1 MRFKK
6 ASIFLIMVMLFSL
19 VLSGCASNVN
29 KANNK
34 EGQSNTKDLEEINVL
49 LDWYPNAVHAFL
61 YAAEDQGYFK
71 EAGLK
76 VNLITPAGTDDGI
89 KLVASGKADL
99 AISYPKQVI
108 LSRGE
113 NIPVKSV
120 GAIVRT
126 SLNQLMVRRDAG
138 IKTLKDLEGKKVGFS
153 SFEIDKETVNTMVKE
168 AGGEPSK
175 IEFVDVGYEL
185 MAGIETKRVDA
196 IIGGYINHEKILL
209 EKQGIQLD
217 TFNPVDYGVPNNY
230 ELVFIAS
237 DEGIKNNNDN
247 IQAFLRAVKKGFE
260 YTKNNPDKALDL
272 VLKVQNES
280 FPLDAEIEKKS
291 LEILLPLMEDQS
303 GDFLSQDE
311 ENWNNNIKWLQEKSL
326 LKGKVDSKSVFQ

>member
-6 ASIFLIMVMLFSL
+6 ASIFLVMLMLFSL
-19 VLSGCASNVN
+19 VLSGCARKENEE
-29 KANNK
+29 NNK
-34 EGQSNTKDLEEINVL
+34 EGQSNIKELQEFNVL

-71 EAGLK
+71 EEGLK
-76 VNLITPAGTDDGI
+76 VNLITPAGTEDGI
-89 KLVASGKADL
+89 KLVATGKADL

-138 IKTLKDLEGKKVGFS
+138 IKTLKDLEGKKVGFP

>member
-1 MRFKK
+1 
-6 ASIFLIMVMLFSL
+6 MLFSL
-19 VLSGCASNVN
+19 VLSGCARKENEE
-29 KANNK
+29 NNK
-34 EGQSNTKDLEEINVL
+34 EGQSNIKELQEFNVL

-71 EAGLK
+71 EEGLK
-76 VNLITPAGTDDGI
+76 VNLITPAGTEDGI
-89 KLVASGKADL
+89 KLVATGKADL

-138 IKTLKDLEGKKVGFS
+138 IKTLKDLEGKKVGFP

-247 IQAFLRAVKKGFE
+247 IKAFLRAVKKGFE